1 MYLSWCS
8 IFEMSTFLQYLYLSG
23 PREHGRFSGGEA
35 EGRGSMERITSWL
48 FPSGGRRYRLESRLL
63 TLSKAPRDWLGWS
76 LLVLMSSH
84 ESSSTSTATRAAKR
98 ALTSIS
104 SFEGQGSVCL
114 CTTPTLLRGP
124 LSAPPVASRDAA
136 ASETTG
142 RQMRRPLNGNA
153 PRFAGRWTMDVARV

>member
-48 FPSGGRRYRLESRLL
+48 FPSGGRRYRLESRRL
-63 TLSKAPRDWLGWS
+63 TLSEAPRDWLGWS

-84 ESSSTSTATRAAKR
+84 ESSSTSTATRAETSTNFDR
-98 ALTSIS
+98 ALKDK
-104 SFEGQGSVCL
+104 
-114 CTTPTLLRGP
+114 GP
-124 LSAPPVASRDAA
+124 SASAPLRRY
-136 ASETTG
+136 SEDHCPRRRSHRGT
-142 RQMRRPLNGNA
+142 RLPPRRPDGKCA
-153 PRFAGRWTMDVARV
+153 AR